1 MFSRFKKW
9 FSTPQSSPDID
20 RQNFVN
26 VQIDAIGVGLAGSAS
41 PFLPVFLTHLNASNF
56 QIGLLTS
63 MPALTGFLL
72 SLPLG
77 QFLQSRKRIVPWF
90 SIARLAVIASYFL
103 TGFITFFIPQDYLVI
118 AILAVWALATI
129 PQTLLAITFSVVMNA
144 VAGEKGR
151 FELMTRRW
159 SILGLTT
166 AFTVAAIGQILVR
179 IGFPLNFQ
187 VVFIGLSIGGLISY
201 IFSNRIKIP
210 DTNTVV
216 GKKSDT
222 SLCASVKNYLALIQK
237 EKPFKS
243 FIIKRF
249 VFLTGINLAA
259 PLFAI
264 YYVRVAHLDESW
276 IAAISSLQTFILVL
290 GYFFWTNQSRR
301 RGSRIVLLCTT
312 LGLSAFPILVAFTT
326 QNWVILILAAFSGIF
341 QAGLD
346 LVFFDELM
354 KTVPFEYSATF
365 VALAQGI
372 QYFSTMIAPTLGTT
386 FADIFGVSTALIIGG
401 LVRLAGFFLF
411 WKQKPVSPIGNA

>member
-1 MFSRFKKW
+1 MLTRFKKW
-9 FSTPQSSPDID
+9 FSTPQSSPEID
-20 RQNFVN
+20 HQNFVN
-26 VQIDAIGVGLAGSAS
+26 VQIDAVGVGLANSAS
-41 PFLPVFLTHLNASNF
+41 PFLPVFLTHLNATNF

-72 SLPLG
+72 SLPMG
-77 QFLQSRKRIVPWF
+77 QFLQSRKNIVPWF
-90 SIARLAVIASYFL
+90 STARLTVITSYFL
-103 TGFITFFIPQDYLVI
+103 TGLITFFIPTDYLVI
-118 AILAVWALATI
+118 AILCVWALATI
-129 PQTLLAITFSVVMNA
+129 PQTLLSITFSVVMNA

-201 IFSNRIKIP
+201 IFSSRITIADNRQ
-210 DTNTVV
+210 TVE
-216 GKKSDT
+216 KPRRQSIRKS
-222 SLCASVKNYLALIQK
+222 LQNYVALIRQ
-237 EKPFKS
+237 EKPFQS
-243 FIIKRF
+243 FILKRF
-249 VFLTGINLAA
+249 VFLTGINLAV
-259 PLFAI
+259 PLFPI
-264 YYVRVAHLDESW
+264 YYVRVANLDESW
-276 IAAISSLQTFILVL
+276 IAAISSIQTFILVI
-290 GYFFWTNQSRR
+290 GYFFWTTQSRR
-301 RGSRIVLLCTT
+301 RGSRMVLLCTT
-312 LGLSAFPILVAFTT
+312 LGLSAFPILVSLTT
-326 QNWVILILAAFSGIF
+326 QNWLILIFAAFSGIF

-354 KTVPFEYSATF
+354 KTVPMEYSATF

-401 LVRLAGFFLF
+401 LVRLAGFALF
-411 WKQKPVSPIGNA
+411 WIQKPVPEMVKA